1 MILFRTDLILFDE
14 LLIQYIF
21 MRFALSRVEDF
32 YKNRRD
38 AILSA
43 ADKAAFSQSIV
54 FIMIFRGVTSS
65 MAKKQGILQR

>member
-1 MILFRTDLILFDE
+1 MILFRTDLILFYE

-21 MRFALSRVEDF
+21 MRSALFRVEEF

-54 FIMIFRGVTSS
+54 
-65 MAKKQGILQR
+65 L

>member
-1 MILFRTDLILFDE
+1 MVFFRTDLLLFYE
-14 LLIQYIF
+14 LLMQYIF
-21 MRFALSRVEDF
+21 MSSALSRVEEF

-54 FIMIFRGVTSS
+54 FIMIFRVVASS
-65 MAKKQGILQR
+65 FTKKHGILQM